1 MALSEEKTVK
11 LESGGR
17 TELLVS
23 IATNVGNVRQ
33 VNEDNFYADKLG
45 VREVENLCGYKVL
58 SHSERYVFAVFD
70 GMGGEQFGDLASE
83 IAAKTLDEYAD
94 SIIAAESPEEMK
106 DAVDRFASE
115 ANDRIVKMV
124 DDMNGKLGGCT
135 LAMVCTIGSQ
145 AYVFNIGDSRIYFYT
160 NENGLRQVSEDQTLA
175 MKKLK
180 ANIYTEEEARLSED
194 AHKMT
199 SFLGVDS
206 RNIGM
211 KALSYEPVD
220 LSEGALLLCS
230 DGLTDMVSDEDISGS
245 MSDMDEEI
253 APRLVDQALENGGLD
268 NVTCM
273 VIYRAQ

>member
-194 AHKMT
+194 AHKIT

-220 LSEGALLLCS
+220 LYEGALLLCS

-245 MSDMDEEI
+245 MSDMDKEI

>member
-106 DAVDRFASE
+106 DTVDRFASE

-194 AHKMT
+194 AHKIT

-245 MSDMDEEI
+245 MSDIDEEI

>member
-106 DAVDRFASE
+106 DTVDRFASE

-194 AHKMT
+194 AHKIT

>member
-194 AHKMT
+194 AHKIT
-199 SFLGVDS
+199 SFLGV
-206 RNIGM
+206 R
-211 KALSYEPVD
+211 
-220 LSEGALLLCS
+220 SEEHTSELQSHSDHVCRLLLEKTT
-230 DGLTDMVSDEDISGS
+230 L
-245 MSDMDEEI
+245 
-253 APRLVDQALENGGLD
+253 
-268 NVTCM
+268 
-273 VIYRAQ
+273 

>member
-83 IAAKTLDEYAD
+83 IAAKTLGEYAD

-194 AHKMT
+194 AHKIT

-245 MSDMDEEI
+245 MSDIDEEI

>member
-180 ANIYTEEEARLSED
+180 ANIYTEKEARLSED
-194 AHKMT
+194 AHKIT

-230 DGLTDMVSDEDISGS
+230 DGLTDMVSDEDISGF